1 MKLERDNR
9 LDALKAISI
18 TFVLIWH
25 LHPISFLIDSKTHTI
40 IWVVAKIVKDLEL
53 QLTLTAVP
61 LFYLVSL
68 YLFFI
73 KNENLKYLQ
82 SRLIKLLKIF
92 AFWWIFNNIFL
103 LMVTKQLPNFS
114 WEVMIGLKPSLP
126 LVGDSVFYFLF
137 NLIALTT
144 IAFLYTV
151 IPNRWLK
158 IISSIII
165 IFSIIYFE
173 AICIVNSDI
182 PYHWLSN
189 FIIYIPLAYY
199 LANSPNKILKF
210 KFLYLVAYILFS
222 LHDIYLRTFGYSP
235 SIYGRVSIVCGALTI
250 FCFIY
255 SSQIPENWYVQKLAK
270 YSLGLFAL
278 HKYWQCL
285 ILLLIN
291 HYGVGIFTGLLGI
304 PLNLILLLVGFLVVL
319 LTIATIYL
327 FKLTTFK
334 QFIT

>member
-1 MKLERDNR
+1 MKIERDNR

-25 LHPISFLIDSKTHTI
+25 LHPISFLIDNQTHPI
-40 IWVVAKIVKDLEL
+40 ILVVAKIVKDLEL

-68 YLFFI
+68 YLFFL
-73 KNENLKYLQ
+73 KNQNLKYLQ

-92 AFWWIFNNIFL
+92 AFWWIFHNIFL
-103 LMVTKQLPNFS
+103 LMVTRQLPDFS
-114 WEVMIGLKPSLP
+114 WEVIIGLKPSLP
-126 LVGDSVFYFLF
+126 FVGDSVFYFLF

-144 IAFLYTV
+144 IAFLYT
-151 IPNRWLK
+151 ITPDRWLK

-165 IFSIIYFE
+165 IFSLLYFE
-173 AICIVNSDI
+173 AVSIVNSDI

-199 LANSPNKILKF
+199 LVNSPNKILKF
-210 KFLYLVAYILFS
+210 KLLYLVAYMLFS
-222 LHDIYLRTFGYSP
+222 LHDIYLRKFGYST

-250 FCFIY
+250 FSFIY

-285 ILLLIN
+285 IVLLIN
-291 HYGVGIFTGLLGI
+291 HYRVGVFTNFLGI
-304 PLNLILLLVGFLVVL
+304 PLNIILLLVGFLVVL
-319 LTIATIYL
+319 LTVATIHL
-327 FKLTTFK
+327 FKLTTLK

>member
-25 LHPISFLIDSKTHTI
+25 LHPISFLIDNQTHPI
-40 IWVVAKIVKDLEL
+40 ILVVAKIVKDLEV

-68 YLFFI
+68 YLFFL
-73 KNENLKYLQ
+73 KNQNLEYLQ
-82 SRLIKLLKIF
+82 SRLIKLSKIF
-92 AFWWIFNNIFL
+92 AFWWIFHNIFL
-103 LMVTKQLPNFS
+103 LMVTRQLPDFS
-114 WEVMIGLKPSLP
+114 WEVIIGLKPSLP
-126 LVGDSVFYFLF
+126 FVGDSVFYFLF

-144 IAFLYTV
+144 IAFLYT
-151 IPNRWLK
+151 ITPDRWLK
-158 IISSIII
+158 IISSIVI
-165 IFSIIYFE
+165 IFSLIYFE
-173 AICIVNSDI
+173 AVSIVNSDI
-182 PYHWLSN
+182 SYHWLSN

-199 LANSPNKILKF
+199 LANNPNQIFKF
-210 KFLYLVAYILFS
+210 KLLYLIAYILFS
-222 LHDIYLRTFGYSP
+222 LHDIYLRNFGYST

-278 HKYWQCL
+278 HKYWQFL
-285 ILLLIN
+285 IVLLMN
-291 HYGVGIFTGLLGI
+291 HYRVGVFTNLLGI

-319 LTIATIYL
+319 LTVATIYL